1 VGFQSGTRLGPY
13 EILSVIGAG
22 GMGEVYSARDTRL
35 NRNVALKVLPEV
47 FASDVERMARFER
60 EAKLLASLNHP
71 NIAAIHGLEESGST
85 RALVME
91 LVEGPTLAE
100 RIAAGPIPLDEAL
113 PIAKQVAEALEYAH
127 DHNVIHR
134 DLKPANVKVTAE
146 GTVKVLDFG
155 LAKALADD
163 PASESLSNSPTL
175 SAMATRQGVI
185 LGTAAYMSPE
195 QARGK
200 TVDKRT
206 DIWAFGAVL
215 YEMLTGRTA
224 FKGEDV
230 TETLAAVVMKEPALE
245 TLPPTTPAAIRKLLL
260 RCLQKDKT
268 LRMRDAGDVR
278 IEIQEALAAPNDVG
292 ATSAVSTP
300 RSKLPWTLA
309 TVLAIVAASVSF
321 VHFREAPSSEDVM
334 NVSIS
339 VPLDSTPVF
348 LALSPDGLRLA
359 VGLANEGKYQL
370 YLRSLD
376 SPEYRLFPGTEHARM
391 PFWSADS
398 RFIGFFAEG
407 QLKTIPAVGGPAT
420 TLCSGTGLG
429 YGGTWNRD
437 GVILFASE
445 DGTLRRVK
453 ASGGACSGVPLDN
466 HSIRAVTPE
475 FLPDGNHFF
484 YVNNVADP
492 SAAGVYLAAL
502 DNPKARKVLNDVS
515 SVLYS
520 PPTSGQRL
528 AHLLFRREA
537 TLMAQPFDGTK
548 LEDVGDPFAVTSPVS
563 FSSTSPQVA
572 ASVAPNGTL
581 VYFDRSLQRQLTWLD
596 RSGHELGKVGTPGNL
611 GGVAISPDGNTIA
624 VNDRGQGATTSNS
637 MIWLHDVAR
646 GSKSRFTQSGNS
658 SFAAVW
664 SPDSQ
669 RVTYASSIGTQ
680 LNLFLKDVNG
690 GEQETPLLSPS
701 TNLRAPSDW
710 SRDGRFLIYTSTD
723 PKTQADI
730 WYLPDPGKPGS
741 KPVKF
746 LATDASE
753 SQGQLSPDG
762 RWLAYF
768 SNQSG
773 GLGDVFI
780 RPFPSGSGEWKVS
793 VNGGREPR
801 WSRDGKELFYL
812 ERFIPKS
819 VLMAVA
825 IHPDASSGLQLGTPD
840 KLFEFQNSIGYT
852 QQLNLFSYSPHPDGR
867 RFLVM
872 VDANAETAPVISVIT
887 NWKKLNG
894 DRVPR
899 SSSVMRELSLK
910 EQIAAGTN

>member
-1 VGFQSGTRLGPY
+1 MAIPPGTRLGPY
-13 EILSVIGAG
+13 EITSAIGAG

-47 FASDVERMARFER
+47 FAGDAERMARFER

-71 NIAAIHGLEESGST
+71 NIAAIYGLEESHST

-100 RIAAGPIPLDEAL
+100 RIAAGPIPVDEAR

-127 DHNVIHR
+127 DHGVIHR
-134 DLKPANVKVTAE
+134 DLKPANIKVTAE

-163 PASESLSNSPTL
+163 PAGESLSNSPTL
-175 SAMATRQGVI
+175 STMATRHGVI

-215 YEMLTGRTA
+215 YEMLTGRSA

-230 TETLAAVVMKEPALE
+230 TETLAAVVKTEPDWNR
-245 TLPPTTPAAIRKLLL
+245 LPPSAPAKLLDL
-260 RCLQKDKT
+260 LRRCLQKDKT
-268 LRMRDAGDVR
+268 LRLRDAGDAR
-278 IEIQEALAAPNDVG
+278 IEIQEALVAPNEVG
-292 ATSAVSTP
+292 ATSAVSTT
-300 RSKLPWTLA
+300 RSKLPWTIA
-309 TVLAIVAASVSF
+309 TVLAIVAAAVSF
-321 VHFREAPSSEDVM
+321 VHFREAPSSKDVL
-334 NVSIS
+334 NASIS
-339 VPLDSTPVF
+339 VPPGSTPVF
-348 LALSPDGLRLA
+348 LALSPDGLRL
-359 VGLANEGKYQL
+359 VIGLVSERKEQI

-376 SPEYRLFPGTEHARM
+376 APEYRLLPGTESARI

-407 QLKTIPAVGGPAT
+407 QLKTIPAAGGPAT

-437 GVILFASE
+437 GVIVFASE

-453 ASGGACSGVPLDN
+453 ASGGACSAVPLDN

-492 SAAGVYLAAL
+492 SVAGVYLAAL

-520 PPTSGQRL
+520 SPTLGQRL
-528 AHLLFRREA
+528 AHLLFRRET

-548 LEDVGDPFAVTSPVS
+548 LEAVGDPFAVTSPVS
-563 FSSTSPQVA
+563 LSNTPPQVS
-572 ASVAPNGTL
+572 ASVSPNGTL
-581 VYFDRSLQRQLTWLD
+581 VYFDRSRQRQLTWLD
-596 RSGHELGKVGTPGNL
+596 RSGHELGKEGAPGNL

-624 VNDRGQGATTSNS
+624 VDEQGQGATTSNS

-646 GSKSRFTQSGNS
+646 GSKSRFTQSGS
-658 SFAAVW
+658 RSFAAVW
-664 SPDSQ
+664 SPDAR
-669 RVTYASSIGTQ
+669 RVVYASSTGTQ
-680 LNLFLKDVNG
+680 YNLYLKDVNG
-690 GEQETPLLSPS
+690 GEQETPLLSSS

-710 SRDGRFLIYTSTD
+710 SRDARFLIYTQTD

-773 GLGDVFI
+773 GIGDIYI
-780 RPFPSGSGEWKVS
+780 RPFPSVSREWKVS

-812 ERFIPKS
+812 ERLIPKS

-825 IHPDASSGLQLGTPD
+825 IHPDASGSLQLGTPD
-840 KLFEFQNSIGYT
+840 KLFEFQSSIGYVP
-852 QQLNLFSYSPHPDGR
+852 QLNLFSYSPHLNGR

-872 VDANAETAPVISVIT
+872 VDANAEAAPVINVIT
-887 NWKKLNG
+887 NWQKLNAE
-894 DRVPR
+894 R
-899 SSSVMRELSLK
+899 SP
-910 EQIAAGTN
+910 